1 MSECGRSE
9 MQVRLHDQSGV
20 ASFRNRGRGDPLTAR
35 SRKDFCKAYRLSGA
49 CSYSSLVP
57 RAVFPCSCRNKT
69 VRPVRI
75 STHLS
80 HNNLNQLTMRFS
92 FLALVLAGSAAVT
105 VAESEYDRPDLTD
118 TYWDVSISTQ
128 SGRPGYSI
136 RDFNATFHS
145 SITNA
150 IEGKCHYSFVPQ
162 GTSAPAETDECSTGL
177 KYQWDCKSS

>member
-1 MSECGRSE
+1 
-9 MQVRLHDQSGV
+9 
-20 ASFRNRGRGDPLTAR
+20 
-35 SRKDFCKAYRLSGA
+35 
-49 CSYSSLVP
+49 
-57 RAVFPCSCRNKT
+57 
-69 VRPVRI
+69 
-75 STHLS
+75 
-80 HNNLNQLTMRFS
+80 MRFS
-92 FLALVLAGSAAVT
+92 FLALALAGSAAVT

-177 KYQWDCKSS
+177 KYEWDCKSS